1 MQFSKFNLK
10 IVVVIPLSLGMEI
23 MFTLKF
29 FNYSLSLI
37 ALLSGLVSTTCQ
49 PGQKLCY
56 NQVKVFTLISSDW

>member
-1 MQFSKFNLK
+1 MMFDM
-10 IVVVIPLSLGMEI
+10 VISITTSQLSTKDFI
-23 MFTLKF
+23 FTLKF

-37 ALLSGLVSTTCQ
+37 ATLSGLVSTTCQ